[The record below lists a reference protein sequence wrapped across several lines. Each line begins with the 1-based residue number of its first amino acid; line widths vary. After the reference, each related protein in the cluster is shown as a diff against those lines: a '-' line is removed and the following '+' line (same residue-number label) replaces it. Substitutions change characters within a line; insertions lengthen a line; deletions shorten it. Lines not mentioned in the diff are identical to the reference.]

1 MAEIIDM
8 PKLSD
13 TMTVGTLVKWNA
25 KEGDALKFGDI
36 VCEVET
42 DKATMEVQH
51 TAADGVLLKRYA
63 PDGAQLPVGQP
74 IYAVGKAGEPAP
86 EIGAAP
92 SAAAPTPSEPTKTA
106 FGEQSAIAMAAPI
119 PESNPVPC
127 IPQGGAVASLT
138 ADGRIKASPLAKKI
152 AEEKGVDLSAVSGTG
167 PGGRIVKSDV
177 LSAEGKP
184 AAKPSVAATAALAPV
199 FSGAGIQEDKVL
211 PVSTMR
217 AVIARRLLESKT
229 TVPHFYLEIE
239 VDAKPLADLRESL
252 NSKLAELS
260 PEQGGIKFTVN
271 DLILRA
277 TAEALRRVPVVNN
290 AWNGDTIKQNGSVQ
304 LAFGV
309 AIEDGLVTPVIRDA
323 QAKSLRQIATEAKE
337 LIGKARKK
345 KLTPNEMSGSTF
357 TVTNL
362 GMFGI
367 SGFFGIINMPNAA
380 ILSVGATFKK
390 PVVNERNEIVV
401 GHRMSIGLS
410 VDHRV
415 VDGADGAKFL
425 QALKEILETPTLML
439 V

>member
-63 PDGAQLPVGQP
+63 VDGAQLPVGQP
-74 IYAVGKAGEPAP
+74 IYAVGKAGESAPA
-86 EIGAAP
+86 A
-92 SAAAPTPSEPTKTA
+92 SSSTPPPPEPTKTA
-106 FGEQSAIAMAAPI
+106 FGEQSAIAAAAPI

-127 IPQGGAVASLT
+127 IPQGGADASLT
-138 ADGRIKASPLAKKI
+138 ADGRIKASPLAKKL
-152 AEEKGVDLSAVSGTG
+152 AEEKGVDLSGVSGTG

-184 AAKPSVAATAALAPV
+184 VTKAVAPAASTPSAG
-199 FSGAGIQEDKVL
+199 FSGAGIQEEKLL

-239 VDAKPLADLRESL
+239 VDAKPLAELRESL

-290 AWNGDTIKQNGSVQ
+290 AWNGDTIKQNGSVH

-323 QAKSLRQIATEAKE
+323 QAKSLRQIAAEAKE

-367 SGFFGIINMPNAA
+367 NGFFGIINMPNAA

-401 GHRMSIGLS
+401 GHRMNIGLS

-425 QALKEILETPTLML
+425 QALKEILETPALML